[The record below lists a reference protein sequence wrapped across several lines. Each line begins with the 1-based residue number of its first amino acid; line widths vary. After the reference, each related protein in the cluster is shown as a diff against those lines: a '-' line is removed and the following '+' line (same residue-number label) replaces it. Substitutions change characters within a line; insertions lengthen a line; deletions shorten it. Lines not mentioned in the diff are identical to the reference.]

1 MLPPQRA
8 RATRRPITDHDYAGT
23 QTTPVDQRRSVLHLE
38 RSTPARLEPIGGST
52 ARKPLGSRLIV
63 AHRCPP
69 TSLRPVVRWSVMRH
83 GRRRSE
89 LCVWAYGL
97 AASSVG
103 LPNMHSLRRLGVDAP
118 TGRLAYLPAGVSAPD
133 PGAFL
138 SDVLTGRR
146 RAQFAKNFC
155 TDAARRRAAS
165 VLRMTEFV
173 GLIRGNGRQLT
184 PMITW
189 DISGAYGRRVRYP
202 ERDEPYDPARPSG
215 ASAMATTLE

>member
-8 RATRRPITDHDYAGT
+8 RATRRLITDHDYAGT

-63 AHRCPP
+63 ALRCPP
-69 TSLRPVVRWSVMRH
+69 TSSRPVVRRSVMRH

-103 LPNMHSLRRLGVDAP
+103 LPNMHSLRRLGWTHRRVDWLTCQRACQPLTPAPFSAMCSPGGGARSLQELLHRRRPSPSGVGAADDRIRGSYPWQWTPTDADDYFGHLRGVRP
-118 TGRLAYLPAGVSAPD
+118 TGSLPR
-133 PGAFL
+133 
-138 SDVLTGRR
+138 T
-146 RAQFAKNFC
+146 
-155 TDAARRRAAS
+155 
-165 VLRMTEFV
+165 
-173 GLIRGNGRQLT
+173 
-184 PMITW
+184 
-189 DISGAYGRRVRYP
+189 
-202 ERDEPYDPARPSG
+202 
-215 ASAMATTLE
+215 